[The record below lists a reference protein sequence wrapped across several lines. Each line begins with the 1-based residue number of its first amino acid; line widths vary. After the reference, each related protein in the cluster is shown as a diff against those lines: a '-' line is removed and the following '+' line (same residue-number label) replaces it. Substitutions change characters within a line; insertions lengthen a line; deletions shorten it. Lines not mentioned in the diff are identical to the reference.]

1 MEVVCSQHETAG
13 IAELIRTLTKAWN
26 SGDSRA
32 FASLFAEDG
41 DMINIYG
48 MRVSGRRAIAGLY
61 DMLFRS
67 VFRRSRIEPEIS
79 GARELCDGIVMV
91 QARVALEVPLGAMA
105 GDHEAVCSVLVQR
118 RGEEWRVTSLHN
130 TLVSDG
136 AERQLVA

>member
-1 MEVVCSQHETAG
+1 
-13 IAELIRTLTKAWN
+13 
-26 SGDSRA
+26 
-32 FASLFAEDG
+32 
-41 DMINIYG
+41 MINIYG

-79 GARELCDGIVMV
+79 GARQLCDGIVMV